1 MLFTGYRRTP
11 LASALSFP
19 GLNPKDY
26 PHLDHRL

>member
-19 GLNPKDY
+19 GLNPEDY
-26 PHLDHRL
+26 PHLLI